1 MPDKNLRPDSKKNIT
16 GSYPGASG
24 GYHSNP
30 DIEQERSYVSDDNI
44 PRANTGEINRRSQAV
59 RNSADAK
66 QKKSAGKFDF
76 KALFSSENMKAF
88 YKHFAFYGCI
98 VLVSLLLAFGIINVA
113 NDVYAFIKPNEE
125 IVVSIPEGSST
136 SNIASTLKG
145 SGVIDHPFIFKL
157 YSRLKKADGQ
167 YQFGEYTL
175 NSNMTY
181 DEIIKELK
189 KSSVQKESVK
199 FTIPEG
205 YEQNQIVDLLVE
217 KGYCDRDS
225 LEDALQN
232 HQYDYDFL
240 KDLPER
246 RDRLEGYL
254 FPDTYE
260 IYKGED
266 AVSIVNRMLKNFE
279 TKVLTDENKKLIS
292 KSDLSLDE
300 LITLASIVERE
311 GQAAEELP
319 KVASV
324 FYNRLNSTTYSY
336 LESCATI
343 QYVLPERKEVLSIAD
358 TKTDSPY
365 NTYMHKGL
373 PPGPISCPGLAA
385 IQAVL
390 EPETTDYYYFVS
402 NKDGTHLFAKTYNE
416 HLENVKKAGSSSAG
430 TGTVS

>member
-1 MPDKNLRPDSKKNIT
+1 MPDKNLRPDSNKNIT
-16 GSYPGASG
+16 GSYPGAAG
-24 GYHSNP
+24 GYHIKN
-30 DIEQERSYVSDDNI
+30 DSDNAGGYTVDNDI

-59 RNSADAK
+59 RSSKD
-66 QKKSAGKFDF
+66 QKKAPGGKFDF

-88 YKHFAFYGCI
+88 YKHLAFYGCI
-98 VLVSLLLAFGIINVA
+98 VLVSLLLAFGIITVA

-136 SNIASTLKG
+136 SDIASTLKG
-145 SGVIDHPFIFKL
+145 SGVIDHPFVFKL

-181 DEIIKELK
+181 DEIISELK

-217 KGYCDRDS
+217 KGYCERDS

-232 HQYDYDFL
+232 HEYDYDFL

-260 IYKGED
+260 IYVGED

-279 TKVLTDENKKLIS
+279 TKVLTDENKKLIE

-324 FYNRLNSTTYSY
+324 FYNRLNSPTYSY

-385 IQAVL
+385 ISAVL

-402 NKDGTHLFAKTYNE
+402 NKDGTHLFAKTYSE
-416 HLENVKKAGSSSAG
+416 HLANIERAGSSSSG